1 MDQISVATGDLQG
14 EGNAPMRGATK
25 RTTTAVEKQPEKIR
39 VELNIEKWP
48 GIWQPAKGHTRLA
61 PRTLERQVEL
71 QNGDRVSSKLIVG
84 FTDLGT
90 LTTEDQRMFYA
101 LIRQWENSGK
111 PVGRPVYF
119 SDRVLS
125 RLLRKRGWGTNVIA
139 AITGSLRRLRL
150 TPLRWIRSFHRSD
163 EAGHQYEE

>member
-1 MDQISVATGDLQG
+1 MDQTSVASGGQQG
-14 EGNAPMRGATK
+14 ERSVGNRGAVK
-25 RTTTAVEKQPEKIR
+25 RASTAVEKQSEKIR

-48 GIWQPAKGHTRLA
+48 GIWQPSKGHTRLA
-61 PRTLERQVEL
+61 ARTLERQVEL

-125 RLLRKRGWGTNVIA
+125 RLLRKKGWGTNVIE
-139 AITGSLRRLRL
+139 AITGSLRRLAW
-150 TPLRWIRSFHRSD
+150 TPAWFHATTTGKQAVENRPS
-163 EAGHQYEE
+163 

>member
-1 MDQISVATGDLQG
+1 MDQISVATGDQQI
-14 EGNAPMRGATK
+14 EGTVRMRGGTK
-25 RTTTAVEKQPEKIR
+25 RAATAIEKQPEKIR

-61 PRTLERQVEL
+61 ARTLERQVEL

-90 LTTEDQRMFYA
+90 LTTEDQRMLYA

-125 RLLRKRGWGTNVIA
+125 RLLRKKGWGTNVIE

-150 TPLRWIRSFHRSD
+150 TPLRWIKSFHRSD
-163 EAGHQYEE
+163 EVGNQYE